1 MYAPKKAEETLPVSD
16 EKNEKNGSQEDD
28 AMGVDLDLTIDEEGA
43 IGEAMDI
50 DEEGVDVVKE
60 DGEEED
66 EDPKATLS
74 MCKYDV
80 DVTANQDVRKL
91 NEV

>member
-16 EKNEKNGSQEDD
+16 EKNGSQDD

-50 DEEGVDVVKE
+50 DEEGVDIVEQVNQ
-60 DGEEED
+60 EEEA
-66 EDPKATLS
+66 DPKATLS

>member
-16 EKNEKNGSQEDD
+16 EKNGSQDDATGVDD
-28 AMGVDLDLTIDEEGA
+28 AMGVDLTIDEEGA

-50 DEEGVDVVKE
+50 DEEGVDIVE
-60 DGEEED
+60 QDDQEEEA
-66 EDPKATLS
+66 DPKATLS